1 MCGRF
6 SLTVT
11 EAELNLRFEIEGGK
25 APYVSR
31 YNCAPT
37 QMLAVI
43 TKLKP
48 ANLDY
53 YRWGLIPAW
62 AKDPAIGN
70 KLINARAE
78 SVSEKPS
85 FRKPLKSQRCLVPAD
100 SFYEW
105 KQNGTKVPFRIFL
118 KNTRIFSFAG
128 LWDQWESPD
137 GSKIRSFSIITT
149 SANTFMKNIHERM
162 PVILSEEDEHR
173 WLNET
178 DESSLISLLKPC
190 PSEIMDAYPL
200 SGLINSARNEGPELI
215 RRVEIS
221 SGQSTL
227 DF

>member
-11 EAELNLRFEIEGGK
+11 EAELNLRFEISGGK
-25 APYVSR
+25 APYISR

-43 TKLKP
+43 TGTNP
-48 ANLDY
+48 SSLDY
-53 YRWGLIPAW
+53 YKWGLIPSW

-85 FRKPLKSQRCLVPAD
+85 FRKPLRSQRCLVPAD
-100 SFYEW
+100 SFFEW
-105 KQNGTKVPFRIFL
+105 KINGNKVPYRIFL

-128 LWDQWESPD
+128 VWDQWESPD
-137 GSKIRSFSIITT
+137 GSIIRSFSIITT
-149 SANTFMKNIHERM
+149 SANAFMKSIHDRM
-162 PVILSEEDEHR
+162 PVILSQEDESC
-173 WLNET
+173 WLNEQN
-178 DESSLISLLKPC
+178 EQFLVSLLKPC
-190 PSEIMDAYPL
+190 PSEIMEAYPI
-200 SGLINSARNEGPELI
+200 SGLINSPRNEGPELI
-215 RRVEIS
+215 KRVEGK
-221 SGQSTL
+221 GQQALL